1 MTQGNAVAGNRPV
14 PVPEQARGE
23 LVDARSD
30 LYSAGCLFYEL
41 LTGRPPFQGR
51 ALSQWPTSVSE
62 QPVAPS
68 LVDPA
73 VPPALDGLVLKS
85 LAKTR
90 RPLPERQQF
99 KADVERAMAGLPV
112 TGTIPTVGPPSRPR
126 RTRLP
131 CHR

>member
-1 MTQGNAVAGNRPV
+1 MSVAY
-14 PVPEQARGE
+14 QH
-23 LVDARSD
+23 
-30 LYSAGCLFYEL
+30 
-41 LTGRPPFQGR
+41 
-51 ALSQWPTSVSE
+51 VSE

-85 LAKTR
+85 LAKNPPTATR
-90 RPLPERQQF
+90 APTSS

-112 TGTIPTVGPPSRPR
+112 TGTIPTVRATVPAPR